1 MSSEG
6 SHVVRAHVDPA
17 ELAARPWLRFY
28 PPGVPASLTY
38 PSEPLTILLAQAAE
52 QFPDHLACTLLDQRV
67 SYRQLYEQVCRVA
80 HGLRH
85 AGVNP
90 GTAVGILL
98 PNLPEYLLALFAVWA
113 IGGRVVQLSP
123 LLVPHEVE
131 RLLRLTDCR
140 HVIAL
145 DLLLPNLTSALQS
158 QLLEHIFVVSLA
170 ERLPMLK
177 SLLYRFERLRQ
188 QGHFHLVAR
197 GPVEPFTHLLEH
209 APRNAIGDQ
218 AELDDVA
225 VLAPTGGTTSSPK
238 IVMLSH
244 RNLLCNAW
252 QLRAWSLA
260 RDGEERILGVLPFF
274 HAYGLTVCA
283 LAGVAMRASIHLH
296 PRFETRATLQ
306 LIERWKPTIFPAV
319 PAMLAALNRVLRA
332 WPNDRPRPDL
342 SCIRTV
348 ISGASAL
355 DPAIRDEFAKY
366 GAQGI
371 IEGYGLTEAGPVTH
385 ANPLMPEHVR
395 PGTIGIPL
403 PDTEARIVDPIHGE
417 TDVPTGEVGE
427 LIVRGPQ
434 VMLGYWRNPDETA
447 LALRNGWLYTG
458 DLARRDADGY
468 FTIVDRKRDIIK
480 TSGFLVYPAEVEE
493 VLLRFPQVAEAA
505 VVGEPDPQRGEM
517 VVAYVVPR
525 DGNLD
530 VKSLEDY
537 CREHLAKHKR
547 PRKFQV
553 VSQLP
558 KNFLGKVL
566 RRQLRSA
573 PASLQA

>member
-1 MSSEG
+1 MAG
-6 SHVVRAHVDPA
+6 HRGQA
-17 ELAARPWLRFY
+17 EHRLDVALLAQRPWLRFY
-28 PPGVPASLTY
+28 PPGVPASLIY
-38 PSEPLTILLAQAAE
+38 PVQALPGILAQAAA
-52 QFPDHLACTLLDQRV
+52 QYPDQLACTVLEQRLT
-67 SYRQLYEQVCRVA
+67 YRKLYEQVSRVA

-85 AGVNP
+85 VGV
-90 GTAVGILL
+90 GSDCSVAILL
-98 PNLPEYLLALFAVWA
+98 PNLPEYLITLFAVWSLGA
-113 IGGRVVQLSP
+113 RAVQLSP
-123 LLVPHEVE
+123 LYVPEE
-131 RLLRLTDCR
+131 IARLLQLTECQ
-140 HVIAL
+140 HVITLDLFTPNLSLAL
-145 DLLLPNLTSALQS
+145 DHNSLDYV
-158 QLLEHIFVVSLA
+158 FVVSLA
-170 ERLPMLK
+170 ERLPAWK
-177 SLLYRFERLRQ
+177 SLLYRLERLRKH
-188 QGHFHLVAR
+188 GHFHLVAR
-197 GPVEPFTHLLEH
+197 GPVQPFTHLLEH
-209 APRNAIGDQ
+209 APYNHHLQ
-218 AELDDVA
+218 PHLDLDSVA
-225 VLAPTGGTTSSPK
+225 MLAPTGGTTGSPK

-260 RDGEERILGVLPFF
+260 EDGQERILGVLPFF

-283 LAGVAMRASIHLH
+283 LAGVAMRASLHLH
-296 PRFETRATLQ
+296 PRFETRATLE
-306 LIERWKPTIFPAV
+306 LIQRWKPTIFPAV
-319 PAMLAALNRVLRA
+319 PAMLAAINRTLRA
-332 WPNDRPRPDL
+332 WPADQPRPDL

-355 DPAIRDEFAKY
+355 DPAVRDEFARH

-385 ANPLMPEHVR
+385 ANPLTPEHIR

-403 PDTEARIVDPIHGE
+403 PDTDARIVDPILGE
-417 TDVPTGEVGE
+417 TEMPIGEVGE

-434 VMLGYWRNPDETA
+434 VMLGYWKNPEETA
-447 LALRNGWLYTG
+447 HALRNGWLYTG

-505 VVGEPDPQRGEM
+505 VVGEPDPERGEI

-525 DGNLD
+525 DSRFDLQALD
-530 VKSLEDY
+530 NF

-547 PRKFQV
+547 PRKFQIV
-553 VSQLP
+553 AQLP

-566 RRQLRSA
+566 RRQLRTSA
-573 PASLQA
+573 GA